1 MSGGLWTTSVGSFP
15 KPPWLLKARSDHAA
29 GRISDEEL
37 DELAKKATRDWMR
50 FQEEIGVDILV
61 DGEQYRGDMATFF
74 AEELDGFEIGGL
86 VRSYGNRYYRKP
98 IAVDEVRRT
107 HPMTVEWWQYAQS
120 LTDKPV
126 KGMLTGPYTIADWSF
141 DEHYGTRRDFVL
153 DLARAIHEEAMDLA
167 GAGAKFIQVDEPAAS
182 ARMDELPLVA
192 EAMAVVT
199 DGLEAH
205 VISHMCYGDFMRA
218 YPTMLDI
225 PVDQLD
231 LEMTNS
237 DFDLLQ
243 RFRDVPF
250 PKSIGLGVVDV
261 HSHRIE
267 SEDEVVRG
275 IKLALEVL
283 PPDRVYVD
291 PDCGLKTRT
300 VEEAE
305 EKMRTIVSAVRRVR
319 REMGIGDD
327 PPPAGP
333 TPGRTAG
340 AEVALAGAR

>member
-1 MSGGLWTTSVGSFP
+1 GLLPFALQRPRIPSERPGPKETADSSHGRSESGGGRLNALLTTSVGSFP
-15 KPPWLLKARSDHAA
+15 KPEYLTRARTKASKGELSPDGLRTL
-29 GRISDEEL
+29 EE
-37 DELAKKATRDWMR
+37 KATSEWIR

-61 DGEQYRGDMATFF
+61 DGEQYRGDMATYF
-74 AEELDGFEIGGL
+74 AEEMDGFEIGGL

-98 IAVDEVRRT
+98 IAVGDVRRT
-107 HPMTVEWWQYAQS
+107 HPITVEWWRYAQS

-141 DEHYGTRRDFVL
+141 DEQYGTRRDFVL
-153 DLARAIHEEAMDLA
+153 DLARAIHDEAMDLA
-167 GAGAKFIQVDEPAAS
+167 AAGARFIQIDEPAAS

-192 EAMAVVT
+192 EAMAIVT

-205 VISHMCYGDFMRA
+205 VVSHMCYGDFMRA
-218 YPTMLDI
+218 SPTMLDI

-243 RFRDVPF
+243 RFREVPF
-250 PKSIGLGVVDV
+250 TKAIGLGVSDV
-261 HSHRIE
+261 HSHRVE

-283 PPDRVYVD
+283 P
-291 PDCGLKTRT
+291 
-300 VEEAE
+300 
-305 EKMRTIVSAVRRVR
+305 
-319 REMGIGDD
+319 
-327 PPPAGP
+327 
-333 TPGRTAG
+333 
-340 AEVALAGAR
+340 